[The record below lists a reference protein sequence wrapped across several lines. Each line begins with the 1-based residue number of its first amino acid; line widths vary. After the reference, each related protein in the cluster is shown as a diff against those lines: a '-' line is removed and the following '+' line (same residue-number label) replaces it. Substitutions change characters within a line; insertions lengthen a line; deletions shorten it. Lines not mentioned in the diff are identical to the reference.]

1 LIPNTHHTS
10 PVPSSFRAE
19 GRFVVS
25 EVAFH
30 EVTKVFPGGATA
42 VETLN
47 LLVRDGEFL
56 VLVGPS
62 GCGKTTAL
70 RMVAGLDEPTS
81 GAIAIGDAVV
91 NGVPPQDRDVAMVFQ
106 SYALY
111 PHQTVRENL
120 AFGLRQRKVAKEL
133 VRDRV
138 REVSELLALEELM
151 DRKPAQLS
159 GGQRQRV
166 AMGRALAR
174 SPQVFLL
181 DEPLSNL
188 DAQLRT
194 QLRSEL
200 RRIHQL
206 RPTTSIY
213 VTHDQVEAMTLGDRV
228 AVMNHG
234 HLLQLGTPQEIYRS
248 PANVFV
254 ASFIGSPPMNLLR
267 GNAAEGRVHAGSLST
282 RIDGVRPGPLLVGI
296 RPEAFH
302 LPFPG
307 PDGRTEP
314 TVEVRVDVVELLG
327 HETILYGSVRGEG
340 VNAIGTER
348 GLAPLSADRATIVA
362 RLDARGHP
370 SVGQT
375 VALAFAPEDLRLF
388 DAETGA
394 ALPGSITAPA
404 STPEGAPDAEPAGR

>member
-1 LIPNTHHTS
+1 M
-10 PVPSSFRAE
+10 A
-19 GRFVVS
+19 

-30 EVTKVFPGGATA
+30 EVSKVFPGGATA
-42 VETLN
+42 VDTLN
-47 LLVRDGEFL
+47 LLVHDGEFL

-81 GAIAIGDAVV
+81 GAVAIGESVV

-106 SYALY
+106 NYALY
-111 PHQTVRENL
+111 PHQTVAQNL
-120 AFGLRQRKVAKEL
+120 AFGLRQRKVDKEV
-133 VRDRV
+133 VRQRV

-151 DRKPAQLS
+151 ERKPSQLS

-228 AVMNHG
+228 AVMNQG
-234 HLLQLGTPQEIYRS
+234 HLLQLGTPQEIYAS

-267 GNAAEGRVHAGSLST
+267 GRAADGRVEAGALEVAGSGIPS
-282 RIDGVRPGPLLVGI
+282 GPLIVGI

-302 LPFPG
+302 FA
-307 PDGRTEP
+307 DGSREP
-314 TVEVRVDVVELLG
+314 AVDMQVEVVELLG
-327 HETILYGSVRGEG
+327 HETILYGSIRGERI
-340 VNAIGTER
+340 NAIGTEA
-348 GLAPLSADRATIVA
+348 GLAPLPTDRATIVA
-362 RLDARGHP
+362 RLDARRQP
-370 SVGQT
+370 SVGET
-375 VALAFAPEDLRLF
+375 VPLAFSPDDLRLF
-388 DAETGA
+388 DAESGEAVAGA
-394 ALPGSITAPA
+394 SVRHA
-404 STPEGAPDAEPAGR
+404 DAEPAGR

>member
-1 LIPNTHHTS
+1 M
-10 PVPSSFRAE
+10 A
-19 GRFVVS
+19 

-30 EVTKVFPGGATA
+30 EVSKVFPGGATA
-42 VETLN
+42 VDTLN
-47 LLVRDGEFL
+47 LLVHDGEFL

-81 GAIAIGDAVV
+81 GAVAIGESVV

-106 SYALY
+106 NYALY
-111 PHQTVRENL
+111 PHQTVAQNL
-120 AFGLRQRKVAKEL
+120 AFGLRQRKVDKEV
-133 VRDRV
+133 VRQRV

-151 DRKPAQLS
+151 ERKPSQLS

-228 AVMNHG
+228 AVMNQG
-234 HLLQLGTPQEIYRS
+234 HLLQLGTPQEIYAS

-267 GNAAEGRVHAGSLST
+267 GRVADGRVKAGALEVAASGIPS
-282 RIDGVRPGPLLVGI
+282 GPLIVGI

-302 LPFPG
+302 FAEG
-307 PDGRTEP
+307 SREP
-314 TVEVRVDVVELLG
+314 AVDVQVEVVELLG
-327 HETILYGSVRGEG
+327 HETILYGSIRGERI
-340 VNAIGTER
+340 NAIGTEA
-348 GLAPLSADRATIVA
+348 GLAPLPTDRATIVA
-362 RLDARGHP
+362 RLDARRQP
-370 SVGQT
+370 SVGET
-375 VALAFAPEDLRLF
+375 VPLAFSPDDLRLF
-388 DAETGA
+388 DVESGEAVAGA
-394 ALPGSITAPA
+394 SVRHA
-404 STPEGAPDAEPAGR
+404 DAEPAGR

>member
-1 LIPNTHHTS
+1 M
-10 PVPSSFRAE
+10 A
-19 GRFVVS
+19 

-30 EVTKVFPGGATA
+30 EVSKVFPGGATA
-42 VETLN
+42 VDTLN
-47 LLVRDGEFL
+47 LLVHDGEFL

-81 GAIAIGDAVV
+81 GAVAIGESVV

-106 SYALY
+106 NYALY
-111 PHQTVRENL
+111 PHQTVAQNL
-120 AFGLRQRKVAKEL
+120 AFGLRQRKVDKEV
-133 VRDRV
+133 VRQRV

-151 DRKPAQLS
+151 ERKPSQLS

-228 AVMNHG
+228 AVMNQG
-234 HLLQLGTPQEIYRS
+234 HLLQLGTPQEIYAS

-267 GNAAEGRVHAGSLST
+267 GRVADGRVKAGALEVAASGIPS
-282 RIDGVRPGPLLVGI
+282 GPLIVGI

-302 LPFPG
+302 FAEG
-307 PDGRTEP
+307 SREP
-314 TVEVRVDVVELLG
+314 AVDVQVEVVELLG
-327 HETILYGSVRGEG
+327 HETILYGSIRGERI
-340 VNAIGTER
+340 NAIGTEA
-348 GLAPLSADRATIVA
+348 GLAPLPTDRATIVA
-362 RLDARGHP
+362 RLDARRQP
-370 SVGQT
+370 SVGET
-375 VALAFAPEDLRLF
+375 VPLAFSPDDLRLF
-388 DAETGA
+388 DVESGEAVAGA
-394 ALPGSITAPA
+394 SVRHA
-404 STPEGAPDAEPAGR
+404 DVEPAGR